1 MCGSSHIQV
10 GQEEQLIETLAES
23 VSQGI
28 EEYCHCSFPS
38 NHIINEGVKC
48 GEDARVLTFTGS
60 LVGNSERSS
69 YELVLDLGEWLT
81 SQPTILA
88 GDQLF
93 QVVAMNTDCT
103 GNSTVNSEP
112 AMDGTPMWAIAAGAA
127 GSALALLTVS
137 VVALISIAVYF
148 SKRKR

>member
-1 MCGSSHIQV
+1 MWVIPYPQV

-38 NHIINEGVKC
+38 NHIINEGVEC
-48 GEDARVLTFTGS
+48 GEDTRVLTFTGS

-69 YELVLDLGEWLT
+69 CELIMDLGEWLS

-93 QVVAMNTDCT
+93 QVVTMNTDGT

-112 AMDGTPMWAIAAGAA
+112 AMDGTPMWAIAV